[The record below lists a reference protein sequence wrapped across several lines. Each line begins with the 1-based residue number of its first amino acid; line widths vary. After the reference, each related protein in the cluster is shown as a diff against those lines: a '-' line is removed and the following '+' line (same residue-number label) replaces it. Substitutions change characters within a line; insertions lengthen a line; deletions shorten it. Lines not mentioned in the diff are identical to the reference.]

1 MALAGSQSSGPTR
14 SSRSDEGQAPP
25 RRADAAVEDEQRV
38 RRVRD
43 ILGALGAESR
53 IDVRVTAR
61 HTRTRQGVLGSA
73 TIWIAREDAD
83 DPDPERLRGLLGHEY
98 AHVIDAHRRRDR
110 ALTSGAV
117 VLAPLAMVA
126 MPSAPQVLTAIVCA
140 WCLALS
146 VAFMACVSRRA
157 EYRADAGAAELLGN
171 PTPVVAMLQRGDAD
185 AKPAVA
191 TLVHRWMGA
200 LTHPAPE
207 RRIAR
212 LAGGTPRAP

>member
-1 MALAGSQSSGPTR
+1 MAVAGSPSSASTHSPGRNGRASTRRTDAQS
-14 SSRSDEGQAPP
+14 A
-25 RRADAAVEDEQRV
+25 DEQRV
-38 RRVRD
+38 RRCRD
-43 ILGALGAESR
+43 VLAALGADHRVEL
-53 IDVRVTAR
+53 RVTTR
-61 HTRTRQGVLGSA
+61 HTRTRRPSVLGAA

-83 DPDPERLRGLLGHEY
+83 DPHPERLRGLLGHEY

-110 ALTSGAV
+110 ALTSGAI

-157 EYRADAGAAELLGN
+157 EYRADAGAAELLGD
-171 PTPVVAMLQRGDAD
+171 PSPVVAMLQRGDAD